1 MLNAQSANPSAVS
14 VHILDEIRI
23 SHQAFLI
30 ISDEGTEHHQTQI
43 VYMDLERTDWQN
55 LLYRVLLEVE

>member
-43 VYMDLERTDWQN
+43 VYMDLERTD
-55 LLYRVLLEVE
+55 